1 MLARLRAD
9 RDFVVVFGLEPAEV
23 GFIQYDDIRHA
34 FFLDELLQCEVF
46 RTFADRAVDDEHR
59 NISFIEYLPGALH
72 AQLAHGA
79 LVVHA
84 GRVDN
89 DDRAKRQK
97 LHSFLHGVGRGA
109 LDIGHNGDILPR
121 NGVHH
126 AGFTGVAL
134 AEKGDV
140 HTVCR
145 GGLVEVCH
153 RSRLPFKE

>member
-1 MLARLRAD
+1 M
-9 RDFVVVFGLEPAEV
+9 P
-23 GFIQYDDIRHA
+23 
-34 FFLDELLQCEVF
+34 
-46 RTFADRAVDDEHR
+46 
-59 NISFIEYLPGALH
+59 
-72 AQLAHGA
+72 
-79 LVVHA
+79 

-97 LHSFLHGVGRGA
+97 LHGFLHGVGRGA
-109 LDIGHNGDILPR
+109 LDIGHNEDILPR

-134 AEKGDV
+134 AEKCDV

>member
-9 RDFVVVFGLEPAEV
+9 RDFVVIFIFEAAEV

-72 AQLAHGA
+72 TQLAHGA

-84 GRVDN
+84 GSVD
-89 DDRAKRQK
+89 DDHRPQRQQ
-97 LHSFLHGVGRGA
+97 LHGLLHRVGGGA
-109 LDIGHNGDILPR
+109 LYVGDQRKVLPR
-121 NGVHH
+121 HGVHH
-126 AGFTGVAL
+126 AGFARVPQT
-134 AEKGDV
+134 EKADMGPVGGDGRV
-140 HTVCR
+140 
-145 GGLVEVCH
+145 
-153 RSRLPFKE
+153 

>member
-9 RDFVVVFGLEPAEV
+9 RDFVVVFGLESAEV
-23 GFIQYDDIRHA
+23 GFIQYDDIRHT

-46 RTFADRAVDDEHR
+46 RTFANRAVDNEHR
-59 NISFIEYLPGALH
+59 NISFIEYLPGTLH

-89 DDRAKRQK
+89 DDRAERQK
-97 LHSFLHGVGRGA
+97 LHGFLHRVGRGA
-109 LDIGHNGDILPR
+109 LDSGHNGDILPR

-126 AGFTGVAL
+126 AGFTSVAP
-134 AEKGDV
+134 AEKRDV
-140 HTVCR
+140 YAVCR

>member
-23 GFIQYDDIRHA
+23 VFIQYDDIRHA

-72 AQLAHGA
+72 TQLAHDA

-97 LHSFLHGVGRGA
+97 LHGFLHGVGRGA

-134 AEKGDV
+134 AEKCDV